1 MESLRTTIPIEKRYF
16 DINKFENLVL
26 NKNRV
31 KVKRAKSKKIWK
43 VIDFL
48 MFIVMLAA
56 IFFFAFLS
64 IKVFMSNILIAKQR
78 KDITK
83 LESTLYNKR
92 INNKKLNDE
101 ISNMVDKEYIKSI
114 AYLNLSMFLPTEAN
128 IIFYKKTDNGYVR
141 QIDEIK

>member
-128 IIFYKKTDNGYVR
+128 IIFYKKSDNGYVR